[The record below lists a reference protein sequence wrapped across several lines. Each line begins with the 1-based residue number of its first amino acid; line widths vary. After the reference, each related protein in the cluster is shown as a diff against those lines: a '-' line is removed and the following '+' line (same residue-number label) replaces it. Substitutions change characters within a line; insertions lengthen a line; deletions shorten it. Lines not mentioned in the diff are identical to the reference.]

1 MAAANLN
8 VLHMQHGTQTDLLL
22 LNFLF
27 RVGKAD
33 FLSQE
38 SENVRSEQRKVWK
51 GEQEHMKIESIFS
64 RRLNKEKYHKAKFI

>member
-1 MAAANLN
+1 M
-8 VLHMQHGTQTDLLL
+8 L

-27 RVGKAD
+27 RVEKTD

-51 GEQEHMKIESIFS
+51 DEQERTKIESIFQ
-64 RRLNKEKYHKAKFI
+64 ED